1 MTLAISKG
9 EPYFYDRLE
18 LVNCC
23 PIIVVIDVEEPEKET
38 KSNSDTSGL
47 DISQTPQWDYSQR
60 AKAKVVRK
68 LKGEIRDNF
77 VLHGSEN
84 NIDAQCRLKKG
95 RFLAFLTKDG
105 IFWVGANWQ
114 LSLRPI
120 VDNKIEWYVSDDK
133 SLPMTFQ
140 AEKSV
145 IDEIQARI
153 NEPTNSPKAEQAGAD
168 QPATKP
174 VEKPAVKGQPST
186 PTAKDS
192 PR

>member
-1 MTLAISKG
+1 MKSLVAATGLLLITLVISKG
-9 EPYFYDRLE
+9 EAYFYDRLE

-38 KSNSDTSGL
+38 IANSNTAGL
-47 DISQTPQWDYSQR
+47 DILQSPRWDYGQR

-68 LKGEIRDNF
+68 LKGDIPDNF

-120 VDNKIEWYVSDDK
+120 IDNKIEWYVSDDR

-145 IDEIQARI
+145 IAEIQTI
-153 NEPTNSPKAEQAGAD
+153 LNEPTSPPKAEQD
-168 QPATKP
+168 
-174 VEKPAVKGQPST
+174 
-186 PTAKDS
+186 
-192 PR
+192 